1 MSDTRRAVSFTGR
14 SVVFCLLSIAYLVS
28 MSFIVYV
35 MEPTPFDNIRR
46 ALPTY
51 PDVAT
56 SFNRSASQL
65 YAHQF
70 QLLYNNK
77 TLPSMAMYYHDR
89 TNSVDIMRT
98 FIMPTAC
105 SSPGRLLNSII
116 GAAYFPPDAK
126 PIVVDCICGNG
137 SYLDVAR
144 SLRFNF
150 VIIPSSSLALWIQ
163 PGNDI
168 LGDGDDGWTI
178 YAVFAPAK
186 IGVAWRWIKFI
197 YRVLACAV
205 PTLVLVCLYIKNVW
219 HLRNNVAAI
228 GIDASAVRYE
238 IDSGNPTSVIVS
250 NPWLCLA
257 FVVDI
262 CANSEYIGQACLRLC
277 QTQDMTI
284 FLFANLYLGRTV
296 WCAYATLIAINAYR
310 KRFDWPK
317 SFPAASPVIL
327 TLVTYF
333 VAGFLTFV
341 QSLWPALIDV
351 YGWLFSLHKLCDD
364 TGHNVAMDAVL
375 GVFVFLVTI
384 CALPI
389 GTKLLQSMPCYR
401 SATVPH
407 RSFNSISPKRSGPS
421 SVHGFAAITPANGK
435 RASKSTQSDDFCAFS
450 GTISFLNKIWPYFQ
464 DQAAISQ
471 QGAACQIK
479 GYDTH
484 NNLVINMRVI
494 LLSQID
500 MKGKDPNVALVDA
513 RDLTS
518 AVGRLAVEAR
528 VDGGFYIRMR
538 RGASDSPWIL
548 SDCCR
553 V

>member
-1 MSDTRRAVSFTGR
+1 
-14 SVVFCLLSIAYLVS
+14 

-51 PDVAT
+51 PDVAM
-56 SFNRSASQL
+56 SFNRSDSQL

-70 QLLYNNK
+70 QLLYNNT
-77 TLPSMAMYYHDR
+77 TLPSMVMYYHDS
-89 TNSVDIMRT
+89 TNSVDVMRT

-144 SLRFNF
+144 SWRFNF
-150 VIIPSSSLALWIQ
+150 VIFPSSPLALWVQ

-186 IGVAWRWIKFI
+186 IGVTWRWIKFI
-197 YRVLACAV
+197 YLS
-205 PTLVLVCLYIKNVW
+205 PHLYTKNVW

-228 GIDASAVRYE
+228 GIDASVVRYE

-257 FVVDI
+257 FVMDI
-262 CANSEYIGQACLRLC
+262 CANSKYIGQACLHLC
-277 QTQDMTI
+277 QTQDMMI
-284 FLFANLYLGRTV
+284 FLFANLYLGRSV
-296 WCAYATLIAINAYR
+296 WCAYATRIAINTYR
-310 KRFDWPK
+310 KHFHWPK

-327 TLVTYF
+327 TLLTYF

-364 TGHNVAMDAVL
+364 TGLIVAMDAVL

-389 GTKLLQSMPCYR
+389 GKKFLQSMPCYR

-407 RSFNSISPKRSGPS
+407 RLFNSVSPKRAGPS
-421 SVHGFAAITPANGK
+421 SVHGF
-435 RASKSTQSDDFCAFS
+435 
-450 GTISFLNKIWPYFQ
+450 
-464 DQAAISQ
+464 
-471 QGAACQIK
+471 
-479 GYDTH
+479 
-484 NNLVINMRVI
+484 V
-494 LLSQID
+494 
-500 MKGKDPNVALVDA
+500 
-513 RDLTS
+513 
-518 AVGRLAVEAR
+518 
-528 VDGGFYIRMR
+528 
-538 RGASDSPWIL
+538 
-548 SDCCR
+548 
-553 V
+553 